1 MQSSALT
8 TGCMVLL
15 VLLHAETICAAANNS
30 APAEPAAATPAVH
43 SNPDFNFDLL
53 DTAPQ
58 ANDPI
63 AQANAERIERLGK
76 VRRRILLTHQMLG
89 FVALASL
96 TATVVVGH
104 LNYYD
109 RYVSADFS
117 NRYQTAHMG
126 LATATTALFGTT
138 AILALA
144 APNPYPKKY
153 RFDTAMVHRIA
164 LAAATAGMLTQIAL
178 GAVTGRRD
186 GYLDQPGLALG
197 HVVVGYA
204 TWAFMTTGVIAYMF

>member
-15 VLLHAETICAAANNS
+15 VLLHAGDHLCGGEQQCPGWACCCDASRAFQ
-30 APAEPAAATPAVH
+30 
-43 SNPDFNFDLL
+43 PDFNFDLL

-144 APNPYPKKY
+144 APNPYP
-153 RFDTAMVHRIA
+153 RSIA
-164 LAAATAGMLTQIAL
+164 LTPRWFTASHWP
-178 GAVTGRRD
+178 RRR
-186 GYLDQPGLALG
+186 PAC
-197 HVVVGYA
+197 
-204 TWAFMTTGVIAYMF
+204 